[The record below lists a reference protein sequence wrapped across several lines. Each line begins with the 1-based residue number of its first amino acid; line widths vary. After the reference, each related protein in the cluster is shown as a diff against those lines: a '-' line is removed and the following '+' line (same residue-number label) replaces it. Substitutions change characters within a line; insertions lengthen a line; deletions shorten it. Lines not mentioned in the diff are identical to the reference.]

1 MRELQLWV
9 DEESLGRVFGDVSDV
24 ARRCRFRDC
33 GHGSEPGCAVRAAL
47 ADGSLPEER
56 FASYVKLG
64 RELAFQARKSDRAEM
79 SREKERWKRIHRDAR
94 ARDKHRRM

>member
-1 MRELQLWV
+1 
-9 DEESLGRVFGDVSDV
+9 
-24 ARRCRFRDC
+24 
-33 GHGSEPGCAVRAAL
+33 
-47 ADGSLPEER
+47 
-56 FASYVKLG
+56 VKLG